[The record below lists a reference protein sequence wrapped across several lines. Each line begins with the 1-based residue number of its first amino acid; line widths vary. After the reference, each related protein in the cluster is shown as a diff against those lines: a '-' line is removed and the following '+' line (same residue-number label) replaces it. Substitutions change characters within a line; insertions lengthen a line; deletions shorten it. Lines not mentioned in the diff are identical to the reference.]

1 MKKVLFILFVCIS
14 CLQSEGQVRMIDI
27 EIVRSYPDSGH
38 YFISPGIDS
47 VQYFMINHGPDTIFP
62 TDGYYTSIKFA
73 NVIIDP
79 KIGYVNATIVPGDS
93 LEFTHPI
100 VLEYYNHRP
109 SVDFCIRTY
118 VFESDRSDIFYE
130 KDSVE
135 MYANNQPCTKVG
147 HNRIELGT
155 INHIETSDVN
165 VYPNPAYGAIKLE
178 SALNILSYDIIN
190 IQGDLVY
197 AQEEV
202 NLKEID
208 ADISG
213 LSSGLYFLRIHTLR
227 GYVTRKLVVLD

>member
-1 MKKVLFILFVCIS
+1 
-14 CLQSEGQVRMIDI
+14 MIDI

-38 YFISPGIDS
+38 YYISPGIDS
-47 VQYFMINHGPDTIFP
+47 VQYYMINHGPDTIFP

-93 LEFTHPI
+93 LEFTQQL

-109 SVDFCIRTY
+109 SVDLCIRTY
-118 VFESDRSDIFYE
+118 VFESDRSDIYYE
-130 KDSVE
+130 KDSAE

-147 HNRIELGT
+147 HNRVELG
-155 INHIETSDVN
+155 ISDHAESSDLI
-165 VYPNPAYGAIKLE
+165 VYPNPAYGIIKLE
-178 SALNILSYDIIN
+178 FKRNILSYDIIN
-190 IQGDLVY
+190 TQGDLVY
-197 AQEEV
+197 AQNEV

-213 LSSGLYFLRIHTLR
+213 LSSGLYFLRIHTLK

>member
-1 MKKVLFILFVCIS
+1 MKKVLVVLFVCIS
-14 CLQSEGQVRMIDI
+14 FLQSNGQVRMIDI

-38 YFISPGIDS
+38 YYISPGIDS
-47 VQYFMINHGPDTIFP
+47 VQYYMINHGPDTIFP

-109 SVDFCIRTY
+109 SVDLCIRTY
-118 VFESDRSDIFYE
+118 VFESDSSAIYYE
-130 KDSVE
+130 KDSAE

-147 HNRIELGT
+147 HNRIELGV
-155 INHIETSDVN
+155 IDPIESTGLN
-165 VYPNPAYGAIKLE
+165 VYPNPALRDIKLE
-178 SALNILSYDIIN
+178 SSQVVVSYDIIN
-190 IQGDLVY
+190 SQGDLVY
-197 AQEEV
+197 AQDEV

-213 LSSGLYFLRIHTLR
+213 LTSGLYFLQIHTLK

>member
-1 MKKVLFILFVCIS
+1 MKKVLVVLFVCIS
-14 CLQSEGQVRMIDI
+14 FLQSNGQVRMIDI

-38 YFISPGIDS
+38 YYISPGIDS
-47 VQYFMINHGPDTIFP
+47 VQYYMINHGPDTIFP

-130 KDSVE
+130 KDSAE

-155 INHIETSDVN
+155 EDLIVTSEIS
-165 VYPNPAYGAIKLE
+165 VYPNPAYGAITLT
-178 SALNILSYDIIN
+178 SSQIILSYDIIN
-190 IQGDLVY
+190 TQGDVISF
-197 AQEEV
+197 EKDV
-202 NLKEID
+202 NLKEVD
-208 ADISG
+208 TDISG
-213 LSSGLYFLRIHTLR
+213 LSSGLYFLQIHTLK

>member
-1 MKKVLFILFVCIS
+1 
-14 CLQSEGQVRMIDI
+14 
-27 EIVRSYPDSGH
+27 
-38 YFISPGIDS
+38 
-47 VQYFMINHGPDTIFP
+47 MINHGPDTIFP

-178 SALNILSYDIIN
+178 SALNILSYDIIKVGSKNDFFNFLKKDRTLFYLFEKNYISN
-190 IQGDLVY
+190 I
-197 AQEEV
+197 A
-202 NLKEID
+202 K
-208 ADISG
+208 
-213 LSSGLYFLRIHTLR
+213 TC
-227 GYVTRKLVVLD
+227 

>member
-1 MKKVLFILFVCIS
+1 
-14 CLQSEGQVRMIDI
+14 MIDI

-38 YFISPGIDS
+38 YYISPGIDS
-47 VQYFMINHGPDTIFP
+47 VQYYMINHGPDTIFP

-79 KIGYVNATIVPGDS
+79 KIGYVNATIVPGGS
-93 LEFTHPI
+93 LEFTHAI

-130 KDSVE
+130 KDSAE

-155 INHIETSDVN
+155 EDLIVTSDIS
-165 VYPNPAYGAIKLE
+165 VYPNPTYGAITLT
-178 SALNILSYDIIN
+178 SSQIILSYDIIN
-190 IQGDLVY
+190 TQGDILSF
-197 AQEEV
+197 EKDV
-202 NLKEID
+202 NLKEVDI
-208 ADISG
+208 DISG
-213 LSSGLYFLRIHTLR
+213 LSSGLYVLRIQTLR